1 MTTMWAVLPGPEM
14 AWGQTE
20 RPEPGPGQV
29 RIRVAATAVNRADL
43 VQQAGRY
50 PPPPGASQILG
61 LECAGTIDAV
71 GPGVSPSRVGEQ
83 VAALLSGGGYAEY
96 AVCHADHTLP
106 LHPDQGAAV
115 AAGIPETLCT
125 AFLNL
130 KVEATLQPG
139 ERVLLH
145 AGGSGVGTTAIEL
158 CRQWGNPTW
167 VTVGSAEKVAQC
179 MAIGADGGSN
189 RHTDDWV
196 AHTLEWSV
204 GCGVDVILDPVGGGY
219 LAQNQQALATDGRM
233 VLIGLMGGRTDQ
245 VDLGRLLIKRQRVV
259 GSTLRARSD
268 AFKARLIARIRDE
281 AWPLYDG
288 GRVVPQI
295 HEVLPVSEAREA
307 HELLTSNATFGK
319 IVLTVEA

>member
-1 MTTMWAVLPGPEM
+1 MTTMRAILPGPEM
-14 AWGQTE
+14 VWAQTE
-20 RPEPGPGQV
+20 RPEPGPGQI

-71 GPGVSPSRVGEQ
+71 GPDVSPSRVGEQ
-83 VAALLSGGGYAEY
+83 VAALLSGGGYAEF
-96 AVCHADHTLP
+96 AICHAEHTLP
-106 LHPDQGAAV
+106 LHPHQGATV
-115 AAGIPETLCT
+115 AAAIPETLCT

-130 KVEATLQPG
+130 KVEAALEPG

-167 VTVGSAEKVAQC
+167 VTVGSNEKVAQC
-179 MAIGADGGSN
+179 VAIGADGGSN

-196 AHTLEWSV
+196 EQAREWSE
-204 GCGVDVILDPVGGGY
+204 GRGIDVILDPVGGGY
-219 LAQNQQALATDGRM
+219 LGPNQQALATDGRM
-233 VLIGLMGGRTDQ
+233 VLIGLMGGRADQ
-245 VDLGRLLIKRQRVV
+245 LDLGRLLIKRQRII

-268 AFKARLIARIRDE
+268 AFKAALIDRIRDE
-281 AWPLYDG
+281 AWSLYDG
-288 GRVVPQI
+288 GLVVPQI
-295 HEVLPVSEAREA
+295 HAVLPLSEAREA
-307 HELLTSNATFGK
+307 HDLLASNATFGK
-319 IVLTVEA
+319 VVLSVDP